1 MSVLIALILL
11 MQLYFMHTAQEEL
24 LMKIS
29 RISNSINEATDTYYA
44 EVLNYIKEQEK
55 QIRHEQALREEHKVF
70 HYPDSLYRDVVSEL
84 RNFRQWKSTWNF
96 EQFFPD
102 SQFKFGEDKIFLN
115 WSKKEQLDLQKQME
129 KIKREAEVL
138 NKRYQHKITIPDNQ
152 AIQNELM
159 MLRIMEDSMKVNIQT
174 IDIDLNFTSDIPK
187 PAIVHVPKRDIPH
200 PPSGKKV
207 FSFRVPDFSLP
218 HAPKMIRYHYDL
230 DEIEKAFK
238 STRNRNMLIS
248 LVLFMISIIA
258 ITFISRRI
266 LKPVANLKTSFDQV
280 VEGNLDVSI
289 EPQTRDE
296 IGDLTQ
302 AFNGMVME
310 LKKNREKERMLQQ
323 KERLASMGQLAAGV
337 AHEIKNP
344 LNAINLTIQHLRD
357 KYATKYKNVQKY
369 IETVQNEIHRLDK
382 IVNNFLNFIRSEQL
396 QKKETD
402 LNGLIQEVLQL
413 YSREIASQN
422 ITLDT
427 RLEKKFKRKVDSE
440 RFKTVLMNVIL
451 NAIQAMPDGGKLII
465 STDVKKRLISV
476 EDSGCGIP
484 GENLDKIFDL
494 FYTTKSKGTGLGLPT
509 SYKIIKEH
517 EGDMV
522 IKSEVNKGTIVQ
534 ISL

>member
-1 MSVLIALILL
+1 MSVLMALILL
-11 MQLYFMHTAQEEL
+11 MQLYFMHATQEEL
-24 LMKIS
+24 LAKIN

-55 QIRHEQALREEHKVF
+55 QIWHEQNLREEHKVIR
-70 HYPDSLYRDVVSEL
+70 YPDSLYLDVVSEL
-84 RNFRQWKSTWNF
+84 RNVRQWKSDWNF
-96 EQFFPD
+96 KEFFPD
-102 SQFKFGEDKIFLN
+102 SLFKFDKEKFFLK
-115 WSKKEQLDLQKQME
+115 WSEKERMDLQKQME
-129 KIKREAEVL
+129 KMKEAQEIL
-138 NKRYQHKITIPDNQ
+138 KERYQHKVVLPDNQ
-152 AIQNELM
+152 ARQNEIM
-159 MLRIMEDSMKVNIQT
+159 MLQVMEDSMKVNIQT
-174 IDIDLNFTSDIPK
+174 IDIDLNFTSDEQK
-187 PAIVHVPKRDIPH
+187 PTIVHIPKRDLPL
-200 PPSGKKV
+200 PSPKSKV

-230 DEIEKAFK
+230 DEIERAFK
-238 STRNRNMLIS
+238 SARNRNMLIS
-248 LVLFMISIIA
+248 LGLFMVSIIA

-289 EPQTRDE
+289 AAQTRDE

-357 KYATKYKNVQKY
+357 KYAVNDQNAQKY

-427 RLEKKFKRKVDSE
+427 RLGKKFIRKVDPE

-451 NAIQAMPDGGKLII
+451 NAIQAMSDGGKLVIR
-465 STDVKKRLISV
+465 TDVKKKLISV
-476 EDSGCGIP
+476 EDSGCGILS
-484 GENLDKIFDL
+484 EHLEKIFDL
-494 FYTTKSKGTGLGLPT
+494 FYTTKSQGTGLGLPT

-517 EGDMV
+517 GGDMS
-522 IKSEVNKGTIVQ
+522 IKSEMNKGTIVQ

>member
-1 MSVLIALILL
+1 MSVLMALILL
-11 MQLYFMHTAQEEL
+11 MQLYFMHAAQEEL
-24 LMKIS
+24 LAKIN

-55 QIRHEQALREEHKVF
+55 QNQHQHALQNEYKNF

-84 RNFRQWKSTWNF
+84 RNVRQWKSDWDF
-96 EQFFPD
+96 KKFFPD
-102 SQFKFGEDKIFLN
+102 SQFKFDKDKIFSN
-115 WSKKEQLDLQKQME
+115 WSKKEQLNLQKQME
-129 KIKREAEVL
+129 KIKKEAEIL
-138 NKRYQHKITIPDNQ
+138 NKRYQYKIAIPDDQ
-152 AIQNELM
+152 AIQNEIM
-159 MLRIMEDSMKVNIQT
+159 MLRVMEDSMKVNIQT
-174 IDIDLNFTSDIPK
+174 IDIDLNFTSDRQK
-187 PAIVHVPKRDIPH
+187 PAIIHIPKRDLP
-200 PPSGKKV
+200 PPSPKSKV

-238 STRNRNMLIS
+238 STRNMNVLIS
-248 LVLFMISIIA
+248 LGLFMVSIIA

-289 EPQTRDE
+289 EAQTRDE
-296 IGDLTQ
+296 IGDLTK

-357 KYATKYKNVQKY
+357 KYAAKDQNAQKY

-422 ITLDT
+422 ITLDN
-427 RLEKKFKRKVDSE
+427 RLEKKFKRKVDPE

-451 NAIQAMPDGGKLII
+451 NAIQAMPDGGNLII
-465 STDVKKRLISV
+465 RTDVKKKLIYV

-509 SYKIIKEH
+509 SYKIIREH
-517 EGDMV
+517 EGDMA